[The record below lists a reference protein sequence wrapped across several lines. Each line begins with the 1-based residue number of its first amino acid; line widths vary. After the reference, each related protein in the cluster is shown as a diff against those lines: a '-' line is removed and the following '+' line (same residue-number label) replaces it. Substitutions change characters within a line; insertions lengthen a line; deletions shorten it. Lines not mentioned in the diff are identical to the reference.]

1 MGECKLNLGQFK
13 EAVHYFGVVVK
24 HKPKHVS
31 GWEALINCLLTAEYF
46 DEAVLQSKNA
56 LIATDNKPIFLFY
69 HSALLF
75 IIGKSK
81 EGLIVLE
88 QAMSASPKLLKK
100 FIDIRPSIL
109 QNAQVVD
116 IIARFK
122 RRRKI

>member
-1 MGECKLNLGQFK
+1 

-24 HKPKHVS
+24 HKPKNVS

-46 DEAVLQSKNA
+46 DEALFQSKNA
-56 LIATDNKPIFLFY
+56 LVATDHKPVFLFY
-69 HSALLF
+69 HSAILF

-81 EGLIVLE
+81 EGLILLE
-88 QAMSASPKLLKK
+88 QAMLAAPKLLKK

-116 IIARFK
+116 VIARFK

>member
-1 MGECKLNLGQFK
+1 MGECKANLGQFK

-24 HKPKHVS
+24 HKPKNVS
-31 GWEALINCLLTAEYF
+31 GWEALIQCLLTAEYF
-46 DEAVLQSKNA
+46 DEALLQSKNA
-56 LIATDNKPIFLFY
+56 FVATDHKPVFLFY
-69 HSALLF
+69 HSAILF

-81 EGLIVLE
+81 DGLILLE
-88 QAMSASPKLLKK
+88 QAMVAAPKLLKK

-116 IIARFK
+116 VIARFK